1 MATTLYGAISVKV
14 WPIAGHLF
22 SQIGNFGIAK

>member
-1 MATTLYGAISVKV
+1 MYGAIKV
-14 WPIAGHLF
+14 WMIAGHLF

>member
-1 MATTLYGAISVKV
+1 MATTLYT
-14 WPIAGHLF
+14 IAGHLF